1 MAPKSTGENMAGSF
15 GAINTAT
22 GAAGGSSMGMI
33 NMAAAA
39 GLESLEIDNTTADD
53 IINNVEKMINAE
65 KTKDKQTKRD
75 KKAD

>member
-1 MAPKSTGENMAGSF
+1 MK
-15 GAINTAT
+15 
-22 GAAGGSSMGMI
+22 SSMGMI

-39 GLESLEIDNTTADD
+39 GLESLELDETTADD

-65 KTKDKQTKRD
+65 KTKDKQAKRD

>member
-15 GAINTAT
+15 GA
-22 GAAGGSSMGMI
+22 GSSAAGIKNSMGMI

-39 GLESLEIDNTTADD
+39 GLESLEIDETTADD

-65 KTKDKQTKRD
+65 KTKDKQAKRD